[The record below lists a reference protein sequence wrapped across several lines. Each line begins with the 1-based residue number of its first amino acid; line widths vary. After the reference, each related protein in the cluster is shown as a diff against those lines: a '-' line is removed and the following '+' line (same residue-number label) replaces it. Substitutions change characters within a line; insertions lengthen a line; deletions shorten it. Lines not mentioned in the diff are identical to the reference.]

1 MSAGPPEPLPP
12 DAETRRRIIR
22 ETGRSVLV
30 EASAGTGKTHI
41 LIEVLLHRAVEASP
55 PLSLARVAALTF
67 TEKAAG
73 EMKVR
78 LRRALER
85 IASDSAHPRQDR
97 AEEALRELDR
107 GEVTTIHS
115 FCLALLRERPFEA
128 GLDPDFAQLDPT
140 ASAELAD
147 RVWNDWWRR
156 EIEESPGGAIANA
169 LREGIVIGRVED
181 EMGSSLTQIAR
192 ALYNDRTR
200 LDDAR
205 LPRAEVASIV
215 PLFARWKAELAAAI
229 GDARTTSG
237 AAIGYLRGISGF
249 LDSLSAAR
257 SLEELADRAGEGF
270 PGGSLT
276 GGSGLWNEDRKEE
289 IGNLVKKLKE
299 FFGEKQFAAQVRKW
313 PALVAALD
321 RLVEPG
327 SGYLAAVAAEKRR
340 RNFLDFDDL
349 LLSARDLLKGSA
361 AARAHFRRKFEF
373 IAVDE
378 FQDTDPLQM
387 EILLRLSAADGGE
400 EDWRSIRSVPGR
412 LFVVGDPKQSIYRF
426 RRADVESYRAAARGL
441 ERESLEA
448 SRRSY
453 PTILRWVNEVFQR
466 LLVGDP
472 ARPYEIEYSPLAP
485 WVVRTPPPGE
495 RIVYLDPPNLWREKD
510 GNTDACEAAA
520 IARDLS
526 ERIASGTIRARDA
539 AILVRTN
546 ARVADFQESLS
557 RHGVAS
563 VLEGGQEFYEREETA
578 AVVAAVKAIDNPH
591 DVVSLYAALKSPL
604 FSFSDEE
611 LLAERLGGGSMRYD
625 RPATGAGRLQD
636 AFDLLSRLRANRHSR
651 SAADTLH
658 DLYAETGAIEIS
670 RAAEH
675 GLQAAANL
683 ERLAVI
689 AGDLSASGLSF
700 GSVVRALEGKA
711 GTETGEPRAF
721 EEDEEAVRILTVHK
735 AKGLE
740 FPVVYV
746 ADLAAQTGSKNPTIV
761 FGGSSGIWGTMAAM
775 GGVAVETPGYQ
786 QARRENTD
794 RERAEEKRLFYV
806 AATRAKD
813 LLVVSCWRPRRDTKT
828 KGFTDARDRGKN
840 NLARFWK
847 GMDPSQFPGLVA
859 IASPE
864 PSVPARL
871 EVVPLPDVG
880 AAKELARSIGEVEA
894 RGERLARARS
904 LPLRRA
910 GGHDAEAEAPSE
922 DRPRED
928 REPAATP
935 SRAERIGSA
944 VHEAMQTVVERSS
957 PPKEAADEASAVW
970 ELVPA
975 EASEVRRLVGKLV
988 ASDLY
993 RRSAEAPRRL
1003 TETPVLYRDAAGFL
1017 VEGKIDLLFEE
1028 EGEWIVVDYK
1038 TDRWKGAAD
1047 RDALAQQRYSSQL
1060 LDYAAAVRALGKSAR
1075 VRSAWIL
1082 SARDGDAI
1090 PVPLEPPA

>member
-1 MSAGPPEPLPP
+1 
-12 DAETRRRIIR
+12 
-22 ETGRSVLV
+22 
-30 EASAGTGKTHI
+30 
-41 LIEVLLHRAVEASP
+41 
-55 PLSLARVAALTF
+55 
-67 TEKAAG
+67 
-73 EMKVR
+73 
-78 LRRALER
+78 
-85 IASDSAHPRQDR
+85 
-97 AEEALRELDR
+97 
-107 GEVTTIHS
+107 
-115 FCLALLRERPFEA
+115 
-128 GLDPDFAQLDPT
+128 
-140 ASAELAD
+140 
-147 RVWNDWWRR
+147 
-156 EIEESPGGAIANA
+156 
-169 LREGIVIGRVED
+169 
-181 EMGSSLTQIAR
+181 
-192 ALYNDRTR
+192 
-200 LDDAR
+200 
-205 LPRAEVASIV
+205 
-215 PLFARWKAELAAAI
+215 
-229 GDARTTSG
+229 
-237 AAIGYLRGISGF
+237 
-249 LDSLSAAR
+249 
-257 SLEELADRAGEGF
+257 
-270 PGGSLT
+270 
-276 GGSGLWNEDRKEE
+276 
-289 IGNLVKKLKE
+289 
-299 FFGEKQFAAQVRKW
+299 
-313 PALVAALD
+313 
-321 RLVEPG
+321 
-327 SGYLAAVAAEKRR
+327 
-340 RNFLDFDDL
+340 
-349 LLSARDLLKGSA
+349 
-361 AARAHFRRKFEF
+361 
-373 IAVDE
+373 
-378 FQDTDPLQM
+378 M

-400 EDWRSIRSVPGR
+400 EDWRSIRPVPGR

-472 ARPYEIEYSPLAP
+472 GRPYEIEYSPLAP

-495 RIVYLDPPNLWREKD
+495 RIVYLDPPDLWREKD

-526 ERIASGTIRARDA
+526 ERIASGSIRARDA

-546 ARVADFQESLS
+546 ARVADFQESLA

-611 LLAERLGGGSMRYD
+611 LLAERLAGGSLRYD

-636 AFDLLSRLRANRHSR
+636 AFELLARLRSNRHSR

-658 DLYAETGAIEIS
+658 DLYAETGAIEIA

-721 EEDEEAVRILTVHK
+721 EEEEEAVRILTVHK

-740 FPVVYV
+740 FPVVYI

-775 GGVAVETPGYQ
+775 GGVAVETPGYR
-786 QARRENTD
+786 QARRENRTASAP
-794 RERAEEKRLFYV
+794 RRSGSSTSPRRARKTSSSFPAGGRS
-806 AATRAKD
+806 ATRRRKA
-813 LLVVSCWRPRRDTKT
+813 SRTRASRDT
-828 KGFTDARDRGKN
+828 N
-840 NLARFWK
+840 NLGRFWK

-864 PSVPARL
+864 PGVPTRL

-880 AAKELARSIGEVEA
+880 AAEELARSIAEVEA
-894 RGERLARARS
+894 RAERLADARS

-910 GGHDAEAEAPSE
+910 GGHDAGIEAPSE

-944 VHEAMQTVVERSS
+944 VHEAMQAVVERSS
-957 PPKEAADEASAVW
+957 PPNEAADEASAAW

-975 EASEVRRLVGKLV
+975 EASEVRRLVAKLV
-988 ASDLY
+988 ASDLF
-993 RRSAEAPRRL
+993 RRSGTRQPPPDRDSGPLPGRSRVSRRRKDRSPLRGRRRVARRGLQDGPVEVRGGSGRPRPRTVRVAVERLRRRRPRSREEREGAVGVDPLGAGRGCDLRPDRL
-1003 TETPVLYRDAAGFL
+1003 T
-1017 VEGKIDLLFEE
+1017 
-1028 EGEWIVVDYK
+1028 
-1038 TDRWKGAAD
+1038 
-1047 RDALAQQRYSSQL
+1047 
-1060 LDYAAAVRALGKSAR
+1060 
-1075 VRSAWIL
+1075 
-1082 SARDGDAI
+1082 
-1090 PVPLEPPA
+1090 

>member
-1 MSAGPPEPLPP
+1 LSAVPPEPPPP

-22 ETGRSVLV
+22 DTGRSVLV

-41 LIEVLLHRAVEASP
+41 LIDVLLHRAIEASP

-85 IASDSAHPRQDR
+85 IASDFAHPRRSR

-156 EIEESPGGAIANA
+156 EIEESPNGAIANA
-169 LREGIVIGRVED
+169 LREGIAVGRVED

-192 ALYNDRTR
+192 GLYNERTR

-205 LPRAEVASIV
+205 LPRAEVASIL
-215 PLFARWKAELAAAI
+215 PHFARWKSDLARAV
-229 GDARTTSG
+229 GDARTTAG
-237 AAIGYLRGISGF
+237 AAIAYLREISVF
-249 LDSLSAAR
+249 LDSISAAK
-257 SLEELADRAGEGF
+257 SLAELEERARGSF
-270 PGGSLT
+270 PAGALT
-276 GGSGLWNEDRKEE
+276 GGSGLWDEDRKEE
-289 IGNLVKKLKE
+289 VGNLVKKIKD
-299 FFGEKQFAAQVRKW
+299 FFRERQFADQVRKW

-361 AARAHFRRKFEF
+361 AARAHFRRRFEF

-400 EDWRSIRSVPGR
+400 EDWRSIRPVPGR

-426 RRADVESYRAAARGL
+426 RRADVESYRDAARGL

-485 WVVRTPPPGE
+485 WVVRAPPPGE
-495 RIVYLDPPNLWREKD
+495 RIVYLDPPDLWREKD
-510 GNTDACEAAA
+510 GNTDVCEAAA

-526 ERIASGTIRARDA
+526 ERIASGSIRARDA

-546 ARVADFQESLS
+546 ARVADFQESLA

-604 FSFSDEE
+604 FSFSDED
-611 LLAERLGGGSMRYD
+611 LLAERRGGGSLRYD
-625 RPATGAGRLQD
+625 RPATAPGRLQD
-636 AFDLLSRLRANRHSR
+636 ALELLGRLRTNRHSR

-658 DLYAETGAIEIS
+658 DLYAETGAIEIA

-700 GSVVRALEGKA
+700 GSVVRALERKA

-721 EEDEEAVRILTVHK
+721 EEEEEAVRILTVHK

-746 ADLAAQTGSKNPTIV
+746 ADLATQTGSKNPTIV

-775 GGVAVETPGYQ
+775 GGVDVETPGYR
-786 QARRENTD
+786 QAKRENED
-794 RERAEEKRLFYV
+794 REQAEEKRLFYV

-828 KGFTDARDRGKN
+828 KGLTDARTRDTN
-840 NLARFWK
+840 NLGRFWK

-859 IASPE
+859 IACPE
-864 PSVPARL
+864 PSVPTRL
-871 EVVPLPDVG
+871 EVVPPPVVG
-880 AAKELARSIGEVEA
+880 AAEELARSIEEIEA
-894 RGERLARARS
+894 RRERLADERS

-910 GGHDAEAEAPSE
+910 GGHDAGIDAPSE

-944 VHEAMQTVVERSS
+944 VHEAMQAVVERSS
-957 PPKEAADEASAVW
+957 APKEAADEASAAW

-975 EASEVRRLVGKLV
+975 EASDVRRLVEKLV
-988 ASDLY
+988 ASELF
-993 RRSAEAPRRL
+993 RRSGLGSRRL
-1003 TETPVLYRDAAGFL
+1003 TETPVLYRDGSGFL

-1028 EGEWIVVDYK
+1028 DGEWIVVDYK
-1038 TDRWKGAAD
+1038 TDRWKSGSG
-1047 RDALAQQRYSSQL
+1047 RDDLARERYASQL
-1060 LDYAAAVRALGKSAR
+1060 NDYAAAVRALGKSAK

-1090 PVPLEPPA
+1090 PVPID

>member
-1 MSAGPPEPLPP
+1 MIAGPPEPLPP
-12 DAETRRRIIR
+12 DAETRRRIVQ

-41 LIEVLLHRAVEASP
+41 LIEVLLHRAVEVVP

-78 LRRALER
+78 LRRALEK
-85 IASDSAHPRQDR
+85 IASDVAHPRRDR

-156 EIEESPGGAIANA
+156 EIEESPNGAIANA
-169 LREGIVIGRVED
+169 LREGIVVGRVED
-181 EMGSSLTQIAR
+181 EMGSSMTQIAR
-192 ALYNDRTR
+192 ALYNERTR

-215 PLFARWKAELAAAI
+215 PLFTRWKAEIAAAI
-229 GDARTTSG
+229 GEARGSKG
-237 AAIGYLRGISGF
+237 VAIGSLQDITRF
-249 LDSLSAAR
+249 LDTLSASK
-257 SLEELADRAGEGF
+257 SLGELAERAAHL
-270 PGGSLT
+270 PGASLQGAST
-276 GGSGLWNEDRKEE
+276 LWSEDRKDE
-289 IGNLVKKLKE
+289 ITKLVNKIRE
-299 FFGEKQFAAQVRKW
+299 FFGEKQFAAQVLKW

-361 AARAHFRRKFEF
+361 AARAHFRRRFEF

-400 EDWRSIRSVPGR
+400 EDWRSIRPVPGR

-453 PTILRWVNEVFQR
+453 PAILRWANEVFGR
-466 LLVGDP
+466 LLLAD
-472 ARPYEIEYSPLAP
+472 ASRPYEIEYSPLAP
-485 WVVRTPPPGE
+485 WVVRTPPAGE
-495 RIVYLDPPNLWREKD
+495 RIVYLDPPVDWREENW
-510 GNTDACEAAA
+510 NTGECEAAA
-520 IARDLS
+520 VASDVAA
-526 ERIASGTIRARDA
+526 RIASGSIRARDA

-546 ARVADFQESLS
+546 ARVSDFQESLA
-557 RHGVAS
+557 RHGVDS
-563 VLEGGQEFYEREETA
+563 VLEGGQEFYERAETA

-604 FSFSDEE
+604 FSFSDED
-611 LLAERLGGGSMRYD
+611 LLAERLGGGSLRYD

-636 AFDLLSRLRANRHSR
+636 ALELLARLRSNRHSR

-658 DLYAETGAIEIS
+658 DLYAETGAIEIA

-721 EEDEEAVRILTVHK
+721 EEEEEAVRILTVHK

-740 FPVVYV
+740 FPVVYI
-746 ADLAAQTGSKNPTIV
+746 ADLAVQSGAKNPTIV

-775 GGVAVETPGYQ
+775 GGVAVETPGYKE
-786 QARRENTD
+786 AKRENGD
-794 RERAEEKRLFYV
+794 REQAEEKRLFYV

-813 LLVVSCWRPRRDTKT
+813 LLVVSCWRPIRDTKS
-828 KGFTDARDRGKN
+828 KGLTDARDRGKN

-864 PSVPARL
+864 PIVPARL
-871 EVVPLPDVG
+871 ELVSPPDVR
-880 AAKELARSIGEVEA
+880 AAEELARSIEEVEA
-894 RGERLARARS
+894 RGERLAGARS
-904 LPLRRA
+904 LSLRRA
-910 GGHDAEAEAPSE
+910 GGHDAGTESPSE

-928 REPAATP
+928 REPASTP

-944 VHEAMQTVVERSS
+944 VHEAMQAVVERSS
-957 PPKEAADEASAVW
+957 SPEEAADEASAAW

-988 ASDLY
+988 ASDLF
-993 RRSAEAPRRL
+993 RRSGLASRRL
-1003 TETPVLYRDAAGFL
+1003 TEIPVLFRDAAGFL

-1028 EGEWIVVDYK
+1028 DGEWLVVDYK
-1038 TDRWKGAAD
+1038 TDRWKSGGD
-1047 RDALAQQRYSSQL
+1047 RDDLARERYASQL
-1060 LDYAAAVRALGKSAR
+1060 NDYAAAVRALGKSAK

-1090 PVPLEPPA
+1090 PVPID

>member
-12 DAETRRRIIR
+12 DAETRRRIVQ

-85 IASDSAHPRQDR
+85 IASDSTHPRRDR

-128 GLDPDFAQLDPT
+128 GLDPDFSQLDPT

-156 EIEESPGGAIANA
+156 EIEESPNGAIANA
-169 LREGIVIGRVED
+169 LREGIVVGRLED

-192 ALYNDRTR
+192 ALYNERTR
-200 LDDAR
+200 LDDAS
-205 LPRAEVASIV
+205 LPHAEVASIV
-215 PLFARWKAELAAAI
+215 PLFARWKAELAVAV
-229 GDARTTSG
+229 GDARTTAG
-237 AAIGYLRGISGF
+237 AAIAYLREISSF
-249 LDSLSAAR
+249 LDSLSASK
-257 SLEELADRAGEGF
+257 SLEELAERAEGAF
-270 PGGSLT
+270 PGGALT
-276 GGSGLWNEDRKEE
+276 GGSGLWTEERKDET
-289 IGNLVKKLKE
+289 GDLVKKIKG
-299 FFGEKQFAAQVRKW
+299 FFREKQFAAQVRKW
-313 PALVAALD
+313 PALTAALD

-361 AARAHFRRKFEF
+361 AARAHFRRRFEF

-400 EDWRSIRSVPGR
+400 EDWRSIRPVPGR

-453 PTILRWVNEVFQR
+453 PAILRWVNEVFRR

-472 ARPYEIEYSPLAP
+472 GRPYEIEYSPLAP

-495 RIVYLDPPNLWREKD
+495 RIVYLDPPDYWREKD
-510 GNTDACEAAA
+510 YDTDAREAAA

-526 ERIASGTIRARDA
+526 ARIASGSIRARDA

-546 ARVADFQESLS
+546 ARVADFQESLA

-611 LLAERLGGGSMRYD
+611 MLAERLSGGSLRYD
-625 RPATGAGRLQD
+625 RPAMGTGRLQD
-636 AFDLLSRLRANRHSR
+636 AFDLLARLRSTRHSR

-658 DLYAETGAIEIS
+658 DLYAETGAIEIA

-721 EEDEEAVRILTVHK
+721 EEEEEAVRILTVHK

-746 ADLAAQTGSKNPTIV
+746 ADLATQTGAKNPTIV
-761 FGGSSGIWGTMAAM
+761 FGGSSRIWGTMAAM
-775 GGVAVETPGYQ
+775 GGVAVETPGFRE
-786 QARRENTD
+786 AKRENED
-794 RERAEEKRLFYV
+794 REQAEEKRLFYV

-813 LLVVSCWRPRRDTKT
+813 LLVVSCWRPIRQTKT
-828 KGFTDARDRGKN
+828 KGRTDARDRDTN
-840 NLARFWK
+840 NLGRFWK

-864 PSVPARL
+864 PTEPIRL
-871 EVVPLPDVG
+871 EVVERPDLD
-880 AAKELARSIGEVEA
+880 AANALAKSIAEIEA
-894 RGERLARARS
+894 RRDVLADARS

-910 GGHDAEAEAPSE
+910 GGHDAASEAPSE

-944 VHEAMQTVVERSS
+944 VHEAMQAIVERGSAS
-957 PPKEAADEASAVW
+957 REAADESGASW
-970 ELVPA
+970 ELAPA
-975 EASEVRRLVGKLV
+975 ETSEVRRLVGKLV
-988 ASDLY
+988 ASDLF
-993 RRSAEAPRRL
+993 RRSARASRRL
-1003 TETPVLYRDAAGFL
+1003 TETPVLFRDASGFL

-1028 EGEWIVVDYK
+1028 DGEWLVVDYK
-1038 TDRWKGAAD
+1038 TDRWKAGAG
-1047 RDALAQQRYSSQL
+1047 RDDLAR
-1060 LDYAAAVRALGKSAR
+1060 
-1075 VRSAWIL
+1075 
-1082 SARDGDAI
+1082 
-1090 PVPLEPPA
+1090 

>member
-1 MSAGPPEPLPP
+1 MSARPPEPPPP
-12 DAETRRRIIR
+12 DAEIRRRIVR
-22 ETGRSVLV
+22 ETGRSLLV

-41 LIEVLLHRAVEASP
+41 LIEVLLHRAVESTP
-55 PLSLARVAALTF
+55 PLSLARTAALTF

-85 IASDSAHPRQDR
+85 IAAGPADRRRAR

-140 ASAELAD
+140 ASAVLAD

-156 EIEESPGGAIANA
+156 EIEESPEGAIANA
-169 LREGIVIGRVED
+169 LRQGIAVGRVE
-181 EMGSSLTQIAR
+181 EELGSSLTQIAR
-192 ALYNDRTR
+192 ALYNERTR

-205 LPRAEVASIV
+205 LPRAEVASVV
-215 PLFARWKAELAAAI
+215 PLFERWKTELARAEA
-229 GDARTTSG
+229 DARHGTG
-237 AAIGYLRGISGF
+237 AAIGRLKGLSEF
-249 LDSLSAAR
+249 LDRLIGSR
-257 SLEELADRAGEGF
+257 SLEELAARSGDF
-270 PGGSLT
+270 PGGTLHGATSLWT
-276 GGSGLWNEDRKEE
+276 PDRKKEVE
-289 IGNLVKKLKE
+289 NLVKKIKDY
-299 FFGEKQFAAQVRKW
+299 FTDRDFVGQVRKW
-313 PALVAALD
+313 PALVAALA

-327 SGYLAAVAAEKRR
+327 SGFLAAVAAEKRR
-340 RNFLDFDDL
+340 RNVLDFDDL
-349 LLSARDLLKGSA
+349 LLSARDLLKGSP
-361 AARAHFRRKFEF
+361 AARAHFRRRFEF
-373 IAVDE
+373 FAVDE

-400 EDWRSIRSVPGR
+400 EDWRSIRPEPGR

-441 ERESLEA
+441 HRESLEA
-448 SRRSY
+448 SRRSF
-453 PTILRWVNEVFQR
+453 PAILQWVNEVFRR
-466 LLVGDP
+466 LLVGNP
-472 ARPYEIEYSPLAP
+472 ERPYEIDYSPLAP
-485 WVVRTPPPGE
+485 WLVRTPPPGS
-495 RIVYLDPPNLWREKD
+495 RIVYLEPPLGWREED
-510 GNTDACEAAA
+510 GNTSACEAAA
-520 IARDLS
+520 VARDLA
-526 ERIASGTIRARDA
+526 ERIASGSVRARDA

-546 ARVADFQESLS
+546 ARVADFQEALA

-611 LLAERLGGGSMRYD
+611 LLGERLAGGSLRYD
-625 RPATGAGRLQD
+625 RSGPASDRLAS
-636 AFDLLSRLRANRHSR
+636 AFDLLSRLRSDRHSR

-658 DLYAETGAIEIS
+658 DLYAETGAVEIA

-689 AGDLSASGLSF
+689 ARDLSASGLSF

-721 EEDEEAVRILTVHK
+721 EEEEEAVRILTVHK

-746 ADLAAQTGSKNPTIV
+746 TDLGAQTGGKNPTIV
-761 FGGSSGIWGTMAAM
+761 FGGNSGLWG
-775 GGVAVETPGYQ
+775 
-786 QARRENTD
+786 
-794 RERAEEKRLFYV
+794 AEEKRLFYV

-813 LLVVSCWRPRRDTKT
+813 LLVISCWRPIRDTQ
-828 KGFTDARDRGKN
+828 KGLSDARDRDST
-840 NLARFWK
+840 NLGRFWNA
-847 GMDPSQFPGLVA
+847 MNPDQFPGLVA

-864 PSVPARL
+864 PTQPSRFEAVL
-871 EVVPLPDVG
+871 SPDVS
-880 AAKELARSIGEVEA
+880 ASEEIVRSIEA
-894 RGERLARARS
+894 IDARNATLLADRS
-904 LPLRRA
+904 LLLRSA
-910 GGHDAEAEAPSE
+910 GRHDEEGETSSE

-928 REPAATP
+928 REPAAP
-935 SRAERIGSA
+935 SRAQRIGSA
-944 VHEAMQTVVERSS
+944 VHEAMQAVVERDS
-957 PPKEAADEASAVW
+957 PPKEAASEASAAW

-975 EASEVRRLVGKLV
+975 ESSEVRRLVQQLV
-988 ASDLY
+988 ASDLF
-993 RRSAEAPRRL
+993 RRSAKASRRL
-1003 TETPVLYRDAAGFL
+1003 TETPVLFQDASGFL

-1028 EGEWIVVDYK
+1028 EGEWILVDYK
-1038 TDRWKGAAD
+1038 TDRWKTGDD
-1047 RDALAQQRYSSQL
+1047 RDALARERYASQL
-1060 LDYAAAVRALGKSAR
+1060 ADYAAAVRALGKSAK
-1075 VRSAWIL
+1075 VCSAWIL

-1090 PVPLEPPA
+1090 PVPVG